1 MQSTGV
7 DKKSR
12 TIRRYTYRGL
22 EIEPLLKM
30 NNDQLCE

>member
-1 MQSTGV
+1 MNTGV

-30 NNDQLCE
+30 NND